1 MIPLLL
7 VRLREQRY
15 AFYAQD
21 VTEVLLC
28 PKLRPFHTEL
38 SLVDGFFRL
47 GSEWV
52 PVLSLATLLDQEP
65 PPLGHYDVLLLVKTS
80 PRMAVRVT
88 KVDGVNSFSWDELS
102 PLDSPLD
109 GGPSAAAR
117 LQVDSE
123 PVLLLVASDLLLE
136 KERLLIETASAKMEE
151 RGRRA
156 EEQLQEMVEGA
167 SE

>member
-7 VRLREQRY
+7 VRLQEERY

-28 PKLRPFHTEL
+28 PKLRAFHAEI

-47 GSEWV
+47 GADWV
-52 PVLSLATLLDQEP
+52 PVVSLASLLDQEP
-65 PPLGHYDVLLLVKTS
+65 PPQEMYDALLLVKTA
-80 PRMAVRVT
+80 PRLAVRVS
-88 KVDGVNSFSWDELS
+88 KVDGISTFAWDELN

-117 LQVDSE
+117 LEVDSE

-136 KERLLIETASAKMEE
+136 KERILIETASIRMAAREQ
-151 RGRRA
+151 RA
-156 EEQLQEMVEGA
+156 EEQLKQLAEGVQ
-167 SE
+167 